1 MVRGSGRGFAS
12 RLTAAAVATALTAVS
27 CSATPG
33 STSVP
38 TTTATT
44 VEATTSTTIPSSSTT
59 TTRLATTTTEPVTT
73 STVDLPDVDLEVLVP
88 DGEGPFPAA
97 VLVHGGGWVGGSP
110 LLMSALARFL
120 TAEGYLTV
128 NTAYTLSIDRVGYP
142 AAVDDVACA
151 VRYAAAHPDGDGTVV
166 AIGHSAGA
174 HLSALVALDNGLYG
188 GDCPL
193 EEPVVPDRL
202 VGLAGPYD
210 VARLGPLLLPFF
222 GAGPTEIPDV
232 WQAGNPLRQAGNN
245 PGLSSLL
252 LHGEEDVLVDLSFA
266 TDFADALTAAGAE
279 ALVEIVAGAGHNDLQ
294 NPDLVGD
301 LIISWLER

>member
-1 MVRGSGRGFAS
+1 MV
-12 RLTAAAVATALTAVS
+12 TALTAVS
-27 CSATPG
+27 CSATPE
-33 STSVP
+33 STSIP
-38 TTTATT
+38 TTTVTT
-44 VEATTSTTIPSSSTT
+44 VEATTSTTNPPRSTT
-59 TTRLATTTTEPVTT
+59 TTELATTTTTTEPVTT
-73 STVDLPDVDLEVLVP
+73 STANLPGVDLEVLVP

-151 VRYAAAHPDGDGTVV
+151 VRYAAAHPDGDGSVV

-174 HLSALVALDNGLYG
+174 HLSALVALDNALYG

-210 VARLGPLLLPFF
+210 VARVGPLLLPFF

-266 TDFADALTAAGAE
+266 TDFADALTAAGSE
-279 ALVEIVAGAGHNDLQ
+279 ALVEIVAGASHNDLQ

-301 LIISWLER
+301 LIITWLERERSGH

>member
-1 MVRGSGRGFAS
+1 MV
-12 RLTAAAVATALTAVS
+12 TALAAVS

-33 STSVP
+33 STSIP

-59 TTRLATTTTEPVTT
+59 TTELATTT
-73 STVDLPDVDLEVLVP
+73 STANLPDVDLEVLVP

-97 VLVHGGGWVGGSP
+97 VLVHGGGWIGGSP

-128 NTAYTLSIDRVGYP
+128 NTSYTLSINRVGYP

-193 EEPVVPDRL
+193 VEPVVLDRL

-210 VARLGPLLLPFF
+210 VARVGPLLLPFF

-232 WQAGNPLRQAGNN
+232 WQTGNPLRQAGNN

-266 TDFADALTAAGAE
+266 TDFADALTAAGSE
-279 ALVEIVAGAGHNDLQ
+279 ALVEIVAGASHNDLQ
-294 NPDLVGD
+294 NPDVVGD
-301 LIISWLER
+301 LIITWLER

>member
-1 MVRGSGRGFAS
+1 MV
-12 RLTAAAVATALTAVS
+12 TALTAVS
-27 CSATPG
+27 CSAAPEM
-33 STSVP
+33 TSVP
-38 TTTATT
+38 ATAATI
-44 VEATTSTTIPSSSTT
+44 VEATLSTTIPGSSTT
-59 TTRLATTTTEPVTT
+59 TTSLTTTTSSQPVTT
-73 STVDLPDVDLEVLVP
+73 STADVLGVDLEVRVP

-97 VLVHGGGWVGGSP
+97 VLVHGGGWVRGSP
-110 LLMSALARFL
+110 LLMTSMARFL

-128 NTAYTLSIDRVGYP
+128 NTAYTLSINRAGYP

-188 GDCPL
+188 ADCPF
-193 EEPVVPDRL
+193 EDPVAPDRL

-232 WQAGNPLRQAGNN
+232 WHAGNPLRQAGNN

-252 LHGEEDVLVDLSFA
+252 LHGEEDSLVDLSFA
-266 TDFADALTAAGAE
+266 TDFADALTAAGSD
-279 ALVEIVAGAGHNDLQ
+279 ALVEIVAGASHNDLQ

-301 LIISWLER
+301 LIITWLER

>member
-1 MVRGSGRGFAS
+1 M
-12 RLTAAAVATALTAVS
+12 
-27 CSATPG
+27 
-33 STSVP
+33 
-38 TTTATT
+38 ATT

-59 TTRLATTTTEPVTT
+59 TTTTTEPVT
-73 STVDLPDVDLEVLVP
+73 STADLPVVDLEVLVP

-128 NTAYTLSIDRVGYP
+128 NTAYTLSINRVGYP

-174 HLSALVALDNGLYG
+174 HLSALVALDNNSYG

-193 EEPVVPDRL
+193 EKPVVPDRL

-232 WQAGNPLRQAGNN
+232 WQVGNPLRQAGNN

-266 TDFADALTAAGAE
+266 TDFADALTAAGSE
-279 ALVEIVAGAGHNDLQ
+279 ALVEIVTGASHNELQ
-294 NPDLVGD
+294 DPDLVGD
-301 LIISWLER
+301 LIITWLER